1 MDEEVII
8 NETIYLI
15 EETLGYKIK
24 EFILTRPEIA
34 LLGAWVIILPIALII
49 KIKIDKMTGGYN
61 HTFKTTKYKQTF
73 KKYQMLK
80 TEQLK
85 DSRSSNKF

>member
-1 MDEEVII
+1 
-8 NETIYLI
+8 
-15 EETLGYKIK
+15 
-24 EFILTRPEIA
+24 
-34 LLGAWVIILPIALII
+34 
-49 KIKIDKMTGGYN
+49 MTGGYN